1 MSTNTAAEVDLK
13 TTRRTLENF
22 SYEPLDTSRRS
33 FRLIEVLPFTEGR
46 EVECRIQHALLPNTE
61 SSDSGYY
68 ALSYAWG
75 DQSASTKRTISLNGK
90 MFSVGY
96 NLYQFLVFAAKTL
109 EDVRQNLWIDAI
121 CINQED
127 ISERNH
133 QVQQMG
139 NIYRGAQT
147 VFVWLGLEAETQLK
161 EQRVRIFLR
170 HLLKEFGFRDL
181 DCVDTQLMELA
192 RAPYW
197 TRVWIVQELA
207 LARKVRI
214 IYGSRYIS
222 WKTISACLARKHF
235 IARDDDE
242 FNYRQN
248 PAAKLAVRFEMLFEE
263 ARYRDKKATTF
274 AGTHQ
279 LSEYMLQF
287 KDNQCSD
294 PRDKV
299 FAFLGLASDSSN
311 FSVDYDYSICQLLFL
326 VIQRALGLNL
336 PDIIALQRTLGITI
350 SQLREQFERDM
361 NLAKDYVSDWIE
373 VPARIS
379 EFSTIVNI
387 ENAVVT
393 WRQSPFL
400 DAQVPPSTAGDN
412 DPLKP
417 GDLICKFI
425 FEPFS
430 DEKSRRKQLKSP
442 LSDFAIILREDSE
455 TYQYVAFCEIVDGP
469 RIYHSTV
476 LQSKNYV
483 TEYRLFHFPSSLRS
497 SHLGL
502 YSIDNARTLDGI
514 LMTPRVILALLEIA
528 EYRGKVGNT
537 INVYGEPG
545 D

>member
-1 MSTNTAAEVDLK
+1 MSTNTAAEGDLK
-13 TTRRTLENF
+13 TLGDHWKNF

-33 FRLIEVLPFTEGR
+33 LRLIEVLPFTEGR
-46 EVECRIQHALLPNTE
+46 QVECRIQHALLSNTE
-61 SSDSGYY
+61 SSYAGYN

-75 DQSASTKRTISLNGK
+75 DQSASTKQTISLNGK
-90 MFSVGY
+90 KFSVGY
-96 NLYQFLVFAAKTL
+96 NLYRFLVFTAKTL

-139 NIYRGAQT
+139 DIYRGAQT

-161 EQRVRIFLR
+161 EQRVRNFLR
-170 HLLKEFGFRDL
+170 HLLKEFRFRDL
-181 DCVDTQLMELA
+181 DSVDTQLMELA

-222 WKTISACLARKHF
+222 WETISACLSRKHF

-242 FNYRQN
+242 FDYRRN
-248 PAAKLAVRFEMLFEE
+248 PAAKLAVRFEMLCEE
-263 ARYRDKKATTF
+263 AKYKNKKATTF

-299 FAFLGLASDSSN
+299 FAFLGLANDSSN
-311 FSVDYDYSICQLLFL
+311 FSVDYNFSICQLLFM
-326 VIQRALGLNL
+326 VIQRAQDLSL
-336 PDIIALQRTLGITI
+336 PDIIVLQRTLGITI
-350 SQLREQFERDM
+350 SQLREQLEKDIK
-361 NLAKDYVSDWIE
+361 LAKDYVSDWVE
-373 VPARIS
+373 VPAKIF

-387 ENAVVT
+387 EDAVIT
-393 WRQSPFL
+393 WRQSPFS
-400 DAQVPPSTAGDN
+400 DTQVPPSTDSDN
-412 DPLKP
+412 NPLKP

-442 LSDFAIILREDSE
+442 LSDFAIILRGDSKK
-455 TYQYVAFCEIVDGP
+455 YQYVAFCEIVEGP
-469 RIYHSTV
+469 RYHHSTI

-483 TEYRLFHFPSSLRS
+483 TEYRLFHSASSVRS

-502 YSIDNARTLDGI
+502 YSIGKARTLGGI
-514 LMTPRVILALLEIA
+514 LMMPPVVVALLEIA
-528 EYRGKVGNT
+528 EYRGEVGNT